1 MNQSNASHVAT
12 DYLWGKLRQLI
23 CKVVKENTEK
33 KKKCVEDIS
42 SFKLKHRNYL
52 CIDKFSLNYPVP
64 PSTF

>member
-33 KKKCVEDIS
+33 KKKVCRRHLLFQTEA
-42 SFKLKHRNYL
+42 
-52 CIDKFSLNYPVP
+52 
-64 PSTF
+64 